1 MVRVLAALGEGQDA
15 PNGEGHL
22 LLRRDEHH
30 PLLSPSSSTAT
41 RGGPPPVSAV
51 PQVRSQP
58 CPQVADLP
66 EAVAAGGAG
75 GALGRVAGDLAQPG
89 AEAAAQH
96 QALVAAALVQSA
108 RRRIFLEKN
117 PDSTSCCFKLIYLF
131 SSDLAW

>member
-30 PLLSPSSSTAT
+30 PLLSSSSSASAT
-41 RGGPPPVSAV
+41 RGGPPPVPAV
-51 PQVRSQP
+51 PQVRTHAQP

-108 RRRIFLEKN
+108 GRRTFLK
-117 PDSTSCCFKLIYLF
+117 KILM
-131 SSDLAW
+131 ARAVV